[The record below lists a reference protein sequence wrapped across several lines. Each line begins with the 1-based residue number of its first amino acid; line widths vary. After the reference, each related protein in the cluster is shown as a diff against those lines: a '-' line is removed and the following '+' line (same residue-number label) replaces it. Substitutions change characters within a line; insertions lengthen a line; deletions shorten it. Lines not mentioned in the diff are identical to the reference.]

1 MLRKLAL
8 SALLAAC
15 LVPFAAAKDK
25 EKFQASDAVRLDREG
40 DKWARKTLKKMSLEQ
55 KIGQL
60 IMIWCRAEFLNVK
73 DPEYIRMRDTMQK
86 YHIGGFG
93 MTVRV
98 DGPFLLRNQ
107 PYEAAMLLNQLQRE
121 SELPLMFAADFERGL
136 SMRLHGTT
144 VFPHA
149 MAFGADGSLA
159 DAEAFGRINAKEA
172 RAIGVQ
178 WNWFP
183 DADVNSNPA
192 NPIIN
197 TRSFGEDPKQVGA
210 LVSAYIKGAHEG
222 GMLTT
227 AKHYPGH
234 GDTATDSHLGLAAV
248 EGDINRLDSIE
259 LPPFQDAINA
269 GVDAIMVAHVT
280 VKALEPDP
288 KRVATTSSAVVT
300 DLLKKKMGFQG
311 LVVTDALDMNGLMR
325 LYSGTPGVNASG
337 AAAVA
342 ALKAGNDM
350 ILIPGDIGGTY
361 NGMLNAVQSG
371 EIPLSQIDESV
382 LKVLRAK
389 ASVGLNRARLVDVDN
404 MKEVIATPEDIA
416 TGQRIAEAAVT
427 LVRDNGDL
435 LPLKRQP
442 RGTPEAANPYLR
454 VDQSR
459 NRTVAVIFSDEVR
472 SENGRV
478 FERELHQRVPEA
490 RIVFVDPRIAG
501 GMTEQIMQAVGEAQ
515 AVIVPVYAIPSA
527 GRVIALQDATTNLM
541 QRILQAAPGRTV
553 VIALGNPY
561 IARDFPAVQNY
572 LCTFSNATVS
582 ELAAVK
588 ALFGEIAIR
597 GKLPVTIPQVAQRG
611 TGIERGAQTAQQ
623 GRAKDASSKTAA
635 AP

>member
-1 MLRKLAL
+1 MLKQLAL

-25 EKFQASDAVRLDREG
+25 EKFQASDPVRLDREG
-40 DKWARKTLKKMSLEQ
+40 DKWAQKTLKKMSLEQ

-93 MTVRV
+93 MTVRM

-325 LYSGTPGVNASG
+325 IYAGTGNPSG

-361 NGMLNAVQSG
+361 NGMLNAVKSG

-404 MKEVIATPEDIA
+404 MKEVIAAPEDIA

-459 NRTVAVIFSDEVR
+459 NRTVAVIFSDDVR

-478 FERELHQRVPEA
+478 FERELRQRVPEA
-490 RIVFVDPRIAG
+490 RIFFVDPRIAG

>member
-25 EKFQASDAVRLDREG
+25 EKFQASDPVRLDREG
-40 DKWARKTLKKMSLEQ
+40 DKWAQKTLKKMSLEQ

-325 LYSGTPGVNASG
+325 IYAGTGNPSG

-361 NGMLNAVQSG
+361 NGMLNAVKSG

-404 MKEVIATPEDIA
+404 MKEVIAAPEDIA

-459 NRTVAVIFSDEVR
+459 NRTVAVIFSDDVR

-478 FERELHQRVPEA
+478 FERELRQRVPEA
-490 RIVFVDPRIAG
+490 RIFFVDPRIAG

>member
-25 EKFQASDAVRLDREG
+25 EKFQASDPVRLDREG
-40 DKWARKTLKKMSLEQ
+40 DKWAQKTLKKMSLEQ

-325 LYSGTPGVNASG
+325 IYAGTGNPSG

-459 NRTVAVIFSDEVR
+459 NRTVAVIFSDDVR

-478 FERELHQRVPEA
+478 FERELRQRVPEA
-490 RIVFVDPRIAG
+490 RIFFVDPRIAG

>member
-25 EKFQASDAVRLDREG
+25 EKFQASDPVRLDREG
-40 DKWARKTLKKMSLEQ
+40 DKWAQKTLKKMSLEQ

-325 LYSGTPGVNASG
+325 IYAGTGNPSG

-389 ASVGLNRARLVDVDN
+389 ASVGLNQARLVDVDN

-459 NRTVAVIFSDEVR
+459 NRTVAVIFSDDVR

-478 FERELHQRVPEA
+478 FERELRQRVPEA
-490 RIVFVDPRIAG
+490 RIFFVDPRIAG

>member
-1 MLRKLAL
+1 MLKQLAL

-25 EKFQASDAVRLDREG
+25 EKFQASDPVRLDREG
-40 DKWARKTLKKMSLEQ
+40 DKWAQKTLKKMSLEQ

-325 LYSGTPGVNASG
+325 IYAGTGNPSG

-404 MKEVIATPEDIA
+404 MKEVIAAPEDIA

-459 NRTVAVIFSDEVR
+459 NRTVAVIFSDDVR

-478 FERELHQRVPEA
+478 FERELRQRVPEA
-490 RIVFVDPRIAG
+490 RIFFVDPRIAG

-527 GRVIALQDATTNLM
+527 GRTDAVTLQNATSNLM

>member
-15 LVPFAAAKDK
+15 LVPFVAAKDK
-25 EKFQASDAVRLDREG
+25 EKFQASDPVRLDREG
-40 DKWARKTLKKMSLEQ
+40 DKWAQKTLKKMSLEQ

-325 LYSGTPGVNASG
+325 IYAGTGNPSG

-404 MKEVIATPEDIA
+404 MKEVIAAPEDIA

-442 RGTPEAANPYLR
+442 RGTPEAENPYLR

-459 NRTVAVIFSDEVR
+459 NRTVAVIFSDDVR

-478 FERELHQRVPEA
+478 FERELRQRVPEA
-490 RIVFVDPRIAG
+490 RIFFVDPRIAG

-527 GRVIALQDATTNLM
+527 GRTDAVTLQNATSNLM

>member
-25 EKFQASDAVRLDREG
+25 KKFQASDPVRLDREG
-40 DKWARKTLKKMSLEQ
+40 DKWAQKTLKKMSLEQ

-404 MKEVIATPEDIA
+404 MKEVIAAPEDIA

-442 RGTPEAANPYLR
+442 LGTPEAANPYLR

-459 NRTVAVIFSDEVR
+459 NRTVAVIFSDDVR

-478 FERELHQRVPEA
+478 FERELRQRVPEA
-490 RIVFVDPRIAG
+490 RIFFVDPRIAG
-501 GMTEQIMQAVGEAQ
+501 GMTEQIMQAVAEAQ
-515 AVIVPVYAIPSA
+515 SVIVPVYAIPSA

-582 ELAAVK
+582 ELAAIK

-623 GRAKDASSKTAA
+623 GGAKDASSKTAA

>member
-25 EKFQASDAVRLDREG
+25 EKFQASDPVRLDREG
-40 DKWARKTLKKMSLEQ
+40 DKWAQKTLKKMSLEQ

-325 LYSGTPGVNASG
+325 IYAGTGNPSG

-361 NGMLNAVQSG
+361 NGMLNAVKSG

-389 ASVGLNRARLVDVDN
+389 ASVGLNKARLVDVDN
-404 MKEVIATPEDIA
+404 MKEVIAAPEDIA

-459 NRTVAVIFSDEVR
+459 NRTVAVIFSDDVR

-478 FERELHQRVPEA
+478 FERELRQRVPEA
-490 RIVFVDPRIAG
+490 RIFFVDPRIAG

-527 GRVIALQDATTNLM
+527 GRTDAVTLQNATSNLM

-582 ELAAVK
+582 ELAAIK

>member
-25 EKFQASDAVRLDREG
+25 EKFQASDPVRLDREG
-40 DKWARKTLKKMSLEQ
+40 DKWAQKTLKKMSLEQ

-325 LYSGTPGVNASG
+325 IYAGTGNPSG

-404 MKEVIATPEDIA
+404 MKEVIAAPEDIA

-478 FERELHQRVPEA
+478 FERELRQRVPEA
-490 RIVFVDPRIAG
+490 RIFFVDPRIAG
-501 GMTEQIMQAVGEAQ
+501 GMTEQIMQAVAEAQ

-527 GRVIALQDATTNLM
+527 GRVEAVGLQNATSNLM

-582 ELAAVK
+582 ELAAIK

>member
-1 MLRKLAL
+1 MLKQLAL

-25 EKFQASDAVRLDREG
+25 EKFQASDPVRLDREG
-40 DKWARKTLKKMSLEQ
+40 DKWAQKTLKKMSLEQ

-325 LYSGTPGVNASG
+325 IYAGTGNPSG

-404 MKEVIATPEDIA
+404 MKEVIAAPEDIA

-442 RGTPEAANPYLR
+442 RGTPEAENPYLR

-459 NRTVAVIFSDEVR
+459 NRTVAVIFSDDVR

-478 FERELHQRVPEA
+478 FERELRQRVPEA
-490 RIVFVDPRIAG
+490 RIFFVDPRIAG

-527 GRVIALQDATTNLM
+527 GRTDAVTLQNATSNLM

-623 GRAKDASSKTAA
+623 GRAKDASSKTTA